1 MNEITLFQS
10 AEFGQIRTTEINGTP
25 YFVGKDVAE
34 ALGYSNTK
42 DAIAKHVDDEDKRL
56 LQRSDFATLENH
68 IPKEVLP
75 VNFVRAD
82 IPNRG
87 LTIINES
94 GVYALVFGS
103 KLPTAKKFKHWVTSE
118 ILPTIRK
125 HGAYMTEQTLEQA
138 LTSPD
143 FLIKLA
149 TQLKTEQEK
158 NRELESTVKK
168 QGELMER
175 ARPLVCFA
183 NSVKTA
189 NTSILIGEL
198 AKILKQNGVNI
209 GQNRLFAW
217 LRENG
222 YLVSRK
228 GSDYNM
234 PTQKS
239 MELGLFEIKET
250 TINHSDG
257 HISISKTPKI
267 SGKGQVYFV
276 NKFLKPIDL
285 Q

>member
-34 ALGYSNTK
+34 ALGYSNVR
-42 DAIAKHVDDEDKRL
+42 DAIAKHVDDEDKGVAKC
-56 LQRSDFATLENH
+56 DTLGGKQN
-68 IPKEVLP
+68 
-75 VNFVRAD
+75 
-82 IPNRG
+82 
-87 LTIINES
+87 LTVINES

-103 KLPTAKKFKHWVTSE
+103 KLPNAKKFKHWVTSE

-158 NRELESTVKK
+158 NKELESTVKK

>member
-1 MNEITLFQS
+1 MNEIQIFNS
-10 AEFGQIRTTEINGTP
+10 PEFGQIRTVEVSGTP

-34 ALGYSNTK
+34 ALGYVDPQK
-42 DAIAKHVDDEDKRL
+42 AIKMHVYDDDKLTR
-56 LQRSDFATLENH
+56 QIVVSGQ
-68 IPKEVLP
+68 
-75 VNFVRAD
+75 
-82 IPNRG
+82 NRNV
-87 LTIINES
+87 TVINES
-94 GVYALVFGS
+94 GLYSLILSS
-103 KLPTAKKFKHWVTSE
+103 KLPTAKQFKHWVTSE

-149 TQLKTEQEK
+149 TQLKAEQEK

-217 LRENG
+217 LRDNG

>member
-1 MNEITLFQS
+1 MNEIQIFKS
-10 AEFGQIRTTEINGTP
+10 PEFGQVRTVEVSGTP

-34 ALGYSNTK
+34 ALGYSNVR
-42 DAIAKHVDDEDKRL
+42 DAIAKHVDDEDKGVAKC
-56 LQRSDFATLENH
+56 DTLGGKQN
-68 IPKEVLP
+68 
-75 VNFVRAD
+75 
-82 IPNRG
+82 
-87 LTIINES
+87 LTVINES

-103 KLPTAKKFKHWVTSE
+103 KLPNAKKFKHWVTSE

-158 NRELESTVKK
+158 NKELESTVKK

-198 AKILKQNGVNI
+198 AKILKHNDVNI

>member
-1 MNEITLFQS
+1 MNEIQIFKS
-10 AEFGQIRTTEINGTP
+10 PEFGQIRTVEVSGTP

-34 ALGYSNTK
+34 ALGYSNTR
-42 DAIAKHVDDEDKRL
+42 DAIAKHVDDEDKTTVAICDTG
-56 LQRSDFATLENH
+56 SNYKT
-68 IPKEVLP
+68 
-75 VNFVRAD
+75 RAAA
-82 IPNRG
+82 
-87 LTIINES
+87 INES

-125 HGAYMTEQTLEQA
+125 HGAYMTAQTLEQA

-158 NRELESTVKK
+158 NKKLETTINK
-168 QGELMER
+168 QSELMER
-175 ARPLVCFA
+175 AKPLVCFA

-276 NKFLKPIDL
+276 NKFLKPVDL